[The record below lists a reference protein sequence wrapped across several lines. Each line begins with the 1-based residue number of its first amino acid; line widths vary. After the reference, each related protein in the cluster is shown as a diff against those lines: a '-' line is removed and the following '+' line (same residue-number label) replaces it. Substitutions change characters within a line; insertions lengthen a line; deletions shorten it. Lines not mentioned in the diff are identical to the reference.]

1 MELLVSLWFRR
12 SYESERQ
19 RVTNVGTGTLENA
32 ASLFL
37 ELLNRVLLPR
47 RRSGNRLRGDVGIA
61 SRCAGRRQI
70 AGVDAIR
77 GAPGSDSSGGRLRR
91 RRGLGLLAGRRRSV
105 RWRRRRQRHLGLG
118 FSLLGFLLLG
128 PCAAR
133 ARLRWAAR
141 GRGRSWCWRLGTERR
156 RPALLDRTRITTHRS
171 QIGSHG
177 CGFPS
182 AGGIMFPHE
191 ARTGRPGFARAT
203 MASAAGV
210 AENLCGRLAGV
221 EVRLGAD

>member
-118 FSLLGFLLLG
+118 FLLLG
-128 PCAAR
+128 PCAGRDRLWGAAR
-133 ARLRWAAR
+133 SRRLRW
-141 GRGRSWCWRLGTERR
+141 CWRPGPERR
-156 RPALLDRTRITTHRS
+156 RPA
-171 QIGSHG
+171 
-177 CGFPS
+177 
-182 AGGIMFPHE
+182 
-191 ARTGRPGFARAT
+191 
-203 MASAAGV
+203 
-210 AENLCGRLAGV
+210 
-221 EVRLGAD
+221 